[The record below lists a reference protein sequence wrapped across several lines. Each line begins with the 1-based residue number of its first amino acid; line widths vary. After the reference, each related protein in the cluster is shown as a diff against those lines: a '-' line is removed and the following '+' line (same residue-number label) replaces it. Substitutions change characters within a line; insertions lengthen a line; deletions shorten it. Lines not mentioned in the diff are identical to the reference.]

1 LANYDINKFKD
12 WIKKT
17 IANIESAIK
26 ETDEMQTAFNSE
38 YVNKF
43 KLAYDS
49 ILSGAAENAVKLYFN
64 GELKEFKTFHE
75 SLGSK
80 INEKKLELA
89 KRKKDLET
97 QLNKTEDEIKSVKD
111 LNSDL
116 LNKLKKINPKLNER
130 EEAQKVIVSR
140 HEGSAITLKKN
151 IETLSKGLGFI
162 INFFTLSKFKTNLK
176 KEIEILKNEKNK
188 LKKIRDEYFKV
199 KSDADKDIGDLEK
212 EYRENVACA
221 ASIRQNLNLLQNAFE
236 TTCVLESVTA
246 LFEEASQETVSPLI
260 SKIPQITEILKLR
273 AVKKDYEK
281 SLKTVS
287 EEIGFLNGIK
297 SGFLNLD
304 KTADSLLTQ
313 YNQYSSYLKPINFN
327 ISDKCE
333 KFSENFKTFADK
345 IVDDRGLSK
354 TPADFLKITEPFQ
367 AELLNESTVKSVFDE
382 IARSIKTATA
392 AWK

>member
-1 LANYDINKFKD
+1 
-12 WIKKT
+12 
-17 IANIESAIK
+17 
-26 ETDEMQTAFNSE
+26 M
-38 YVNKF
+38 
-43 KLAYDS
+43 
-49 ILSGAAENAVKLYFN
+49 
-64 GELKEFKTFHE
+64 
-75 SLGSK
+75 
-80 INEKKLELA
+80 
-89 KRKKDLET
+89 
-97 QLNKTEDEIKSVKD
+97 
-111 LNSDL
+111 
-116 LNKLKKINPKLNER
+116 
-130 EEAQKVIVSR
+130 
-140 HEGSAITLKKN
+140 
-151 IETLSKGLGFI
+151 
-162 INFFTLSKFKTNLK
+162 
-176 KEIEILKNEKNK
+176 
-188 LKKIRDEYFKV
+188 
-199 KSDADKDIGDLEK
+199 
-212 EYRENVACA
+212 
-221 ASIRQNLNLLQNAFE
+221 
-236 TTCVLESVTA
+236 TA